1 MELITPI
8 ILSLDKRDYTRACLE
23 SLLPTTGVQLDVV
36 VVDNGSTD
44 GSLEL
49 LAEMKPEFERRG
61 GFLRW
66 VANDSN
72 VGCCVARNQGLEL
85 ARGEY
90 CVFMDNDIM
99 AIEPGWARRLVDVLK
114 EEDAAIVGPKMIY
127 PIAPHDIQCAGV
139 GISRT
144 GRVQFRGRGRARNE
158 PEFNERRECQCLI
171 SACYMFPRALYEE
184 IGGLDEAFTPI
195 EFEDFDW
202 CYRAR
207 EAGHK
212 VIYEPT
218 VEMFHWESITS
229 EGTERLPNTYM
240 IIRNGLLFKKRW
252 RHMFEQEDGP
262 ADKDCRW
269 ERLSAASLDDAQR
282 TR

>member
-1 MELITPI
+1 METVSPI
-8 ILSLDKRDYTRACLE
+8 VLSLNKRDYTRACLE

-49 LAEMKPEFERRG
+49 LEEMKPEFERRG
-61 GFLRW
+61 GALRW
-66 VANDSN
+66 VANGRN

-85 ARGEY
+85 AGGEY

-99 AIEPGWARRLVDVLK
+99 AVRPDWVRRLLDVLI
-114 EEDAAIVGPKMIY
+114 EEGAAIVGPKMIY
-127 PIAPHDIQCAGV
+127 PFAPHDIQCAGV

-144 GRVQFRGRGRARNE
+144 GRVQFRGRGQRRDE
-158 PEFNERRECQCLI
+158 PEFNERRDCQCLI
-171 SACYMFPRALYEE
+171 SACYLFPRALYDE
-184 IGGLDEAFTPI
+184 IGGLDEAFSPI

-202 CYRAR
+202 CYRTR

-212 VIYEPT
+212 VIYEPS

-229 EGTERLPNTYM
+229 EGTERLPNTYL
-240 IIRNGLLFKKRW
+240 IIRNGMLFKKRW

-262 ADKDCRW
+262 ADGDCRW
-269 ERLSAASLDDAQR
+269 ERIAAASLDDAKR